1 MKVEIDEYYGKL
13 ASTYLE
19 DYASK
24 DKIKFKNFIKVMIE
38 TIKKETND
46 FEIFKEF
53 SADTNPLKTKEMPR
67 ISDSNKK
74 VYSLFLYRCA
84 ILLLKKLNINIRK
97 EITGTEMKKIF
108 EAIEKVIEK

>member
-1 MKVEIDEYYGKL
+1 MEIDEYYGEI

-24 DKIKFKNFIKVMIE
+24 DKVKLKNFIKVIMVI
-38 TIKKETND
+38 IKEETNE

-53 SADTNPLKTKEMPR
+53 STDTNPLKTEEMPR

-74 VYSLFLYRCA
+74 IYSLFLYQCA
-84 ILLLKKLNINIRK
+84 ILLLKKLNIDIKR

-108 EAIEKVIEK
+108 EAIEKVTL